1 MSDNNTNRT
10 NEPLVAQCFPV
21 EMHLKA
27 GKIYSWCTCGHSKL
41 GALCDSEHKKLAY
54 EENGETIFP
63 FRSLKYQPQQ
73 DETVWFC
80 QCKQTKTPPFCDGS
94 HNNEDVKAR
103 FEAQS
108 KAE

>member
-1 MSDNNTNRT
+1 MSEHNSNHT

-27 GKIYSWCTCGHSKL
+27 GKIYSWCTCGHSKNL
-41 GALCDSEHKKLAY
+41 ALCDGEHKKLAY
-54 EENGETIFP
+54 EENGETIMP
-63 FRSLKYQPQQ
+63 FRSLKYQPEQ

-94 HNNEDVKAR
+94 HNAEEVKAK
-103 FEAQS
+103 FEAQPKS
-108 KAE
+108 E